1 MDGESFGADSP
12 SHLRVETLLSD
23 SSTPRHIRDGEFQ
36 FVDEDSCIGC
46 GNCAMASPS
55 AFKMLQSTGRAR
67 AYHQMRDKDGSISAA
82 VQSCPVDC
90 IKDVSFE
97 ELKLFENA
105 RENGDGRA
113 DHRHMGRGGANNGN
127 GTPLHVSGMTSDANH
142 RSS

>member
-1 MDGESFGADSP
+1 MQSTKRLPNDHTEEQQYSLNQVLPLSSRRTIFSPLPPTSFGADSP

-105 RENGDGRA
+105 R
-113 DHRHMGRGGANNGN
+113 
-127 GTPLHVSGMTSDANH
+127 
-142 RSS
+142 